1 MAKYRIVE
9 IIETNGY
16 GNEKKSY
23 IIQVKKFYYLFYKNL
38 SIDYT
43 CVGHKR
49 LVELRRGIIE
59 LSSREEAIKL
69 CEAIKK
75 YEDFVYKDNEFLVGY
90 SKYYK
95 CPIFIKL
102 SNGFKHYYDYYLT
115 EAELKD
121 EIDRN
126 YKSITKSILYID

>member
-9 IIETNGY
+9 IIETDGY
-16 GNEKKSY
+16 GKERKSY

-43 CVGHKR
+43 CNNHKR
-49 LVELRRGIIE
+49 LAELRSGVIE
-59 LSSREEAIKL
+59 LLSKEEAIEL

-75 YEDFVYKDNEFLVGY
+75 YEDFVYKGQEILVGY
-90 SKYYK
+90 SRYYK
-95 CPIFIKL
+95 CIIFLKL
-102 SNGFKHYYDYYLT
+102 SNGFKYCYDYYFT
-115 EAELKD
+115 EAEIKD

-126 YKSITKSILYID
+126 YKTITKSVLYLD

>member
-1 MAKYRIVE
+1 MARYRIVE
-9 IIETNGY
+9 IIETDGY
-16 GNEKKSY
+16 GKERKSY
-23 IIQVKKFYYLFYKNL
+23 IIQIKKFYYLFYKNL

-43 CVGHKR
+43 CNNHKR
-49 LVELRRGIIE
+49 LVELRRGTIE
-59 LSSREEAIKL
+59 LPSKEEAIEL
-69 CEAIKK
+69 CEKIKK
-75 YEDFVYKDNEFLVGY
+75 YEDFVYRDKEFLVGY

-102 SNGFKHYYDYYLT
+102 SNGFKYYYDYYFT

-126 YKSITKSILYID
+126 YKSITKSVLYFD